1 VNIEERLSLD
11 MKKAAEAALP
21 GRPLSWTST
30 LARGRRRRASHALIV
45 ALCALAVGAAAA
57 AGVIAVTRNF
67 APVTRPAAPKPPLSS
82 PLEATAMDWIDAIA
96 GERYWTAW
104 RMLGPAS
111 RSAFGGF
118 GDFEAVAS
126 TDLKGSWARWAG
138 AEIDVYQTPVSP
150 DEGSVVAMTMV
161 GEVDQ
166 QGSPP
171 ALDAEVLVVRAL
183 GSEVVVEPRVG
194 QYPVDLRSPQSP
206 PPVAAALVP
215 GSVPNDVVF
224 RADVTKSA
232 EVYFDVADLSGVSHV
247 GRFDNRDPAG
257 IRTASWKPP
266 PLPPGRHVLTVVSST
281 SQGQIDAT
289 AVIFTVD

>member
-1 VNIEERLSLD
+1 

-30 LARGRRRRASHALIV
+30 LDRGRRRRASHALIV
-45 ALCALAVGAAAA
+45 ALCATAVGAAAA
-57 AGVIAVTRNF
+57 GAVAVTRNF
-67 APVTRPAAPKPPLSS
+67 APVTRPAAPKPSLSS
-82 PLEATAMDWIDAIA
+82 PLEAAAMDWIDAIG

-118 GDFEAVAS
+118 REFEAVAS

-138 AEIDVYQTPVSP
+138 AEIDVYQTPVVSS
-150 DEGSVVAMTMV
+150 DEGSVVAMTIV

-171 ALDAEVLVVRAL
+171 ALDAEILVVRVL
-183 GSEVVVEPRVG
+183 DSEVVVEPHIG
-194 QYPVDLRSPQSP
+194 QYPVDLRSPPAQ

-232 EVYFDVADLSGVSHV
+232 EVYFDVADLGGVAHV

-289 AVIFTVD
+289 AAIFTVD